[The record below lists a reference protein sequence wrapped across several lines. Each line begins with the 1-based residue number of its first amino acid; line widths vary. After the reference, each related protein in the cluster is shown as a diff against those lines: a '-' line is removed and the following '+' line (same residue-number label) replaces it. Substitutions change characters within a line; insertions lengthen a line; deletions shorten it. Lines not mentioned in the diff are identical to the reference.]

1 MSDILNKQDREL
13 NREPT
18 YFNVKGKRSHFSV
31 NFCRYYQEILNFV
44 THSSLKT
51 CWNNMTH
58 FLACFRLSTR
68 NISEKCPSLSDQVEV
83 VRNFHFRELITIT
96 NHDRS
101 ILACFRLSTRN
112 ISKKCPKLSDHV
124 EIVRNCLFRE
134 LRIAAKQ
141 NGHFLACFRL
151 STRNLSKKCSSY
163 EIALL

>member
-44 THSSLKT
+44 THLSLKT

-68 NISEKCPSLSDQVEV
+68 NISEKCPSQVEV
-83 VRNFHFRELITIT
+83 VRKRRFRKLI
-96 NHDRS
+96 
-101 ILACFRLSTRN
+101 
-112 ISKKCPKLSDHV
+112 
-124 EIVRNCLFRE
+124 
-134 LRIAAKQ
+134 IATQ
-141 NGHFLACFRL
+141 R
-151 STRNLSKKCSSY
+151 RR
-163 EIALL
+163 